1 MRLGTLGMQRRAQIP
16 KILECLREGSRR
28 KKEIGVY
35 IVFTQSQW
43 TKTWIVCNGVTFLLG
58 I

>member
-43 TKTWIVCNGVTFLLG
+43 TKT
-58 I
+58 